1 MPAIFRYLFMVY
13 YCCKGFLLLDVYLLM
28 LGVLFHASFF
38 FSGMA
43 QFVSHFAE
51 PGDPEYAPPIKEA
64 ETPAERKARIHAARL
79 EKGAEKAAEELQKYD
94 PTNDPNVSGDPYKT
108 LFVARLNYETT
119 ESRIKRE
126 FESYG
131 PIKRVGIFEYN
142 QAGLVRGYATTFSL
156 TCHAKNLYILFKNI
170 CFKNLW
176 IMFLISIILNEQK
189 KMSGN
194 EKISP
199 ISSYKEIPGG
209 FSHHSTNGKF
219 SLPIFLLSNSKDLA
233 GKAGFKLSRALMH
246 CAFWPLFS
254 SNKRRLA
261 SVLFP
266 ELEASQNIS
275 AIEKMLCF
283 SATLALV
290 VMHLAIR
297 SPMIKRAI
305 TWLWK
310 INSKDMMDIVR
321 MVADKVTNK
330 PRGYAFIEY
339 MHTRD
344 MKAAYKQADGRKL
357 DGRRV
362 LVDVER
368 GRTVP
373 NWRPRRLGGGL
384 GTTRVGGEE
393 VNQKHSGREVQ
404 QSGGSSRSE
413 EPRTREDRQT
423 ERDREVSRER
433 GRDKE
438 RDREKSR
445 ERSHD
450 KPRDRDHREDRHH
463 RDRERERDR
472 DKERERGRDRD
483 RDRTRDRGRDR
494 GRDYERDR
502 ERDRGRDRDRTRD
515 RERDYEVSDH
525 DRGRSHDRDESKHER
540 DRLVERDYDHAE
552 PEDDRGWYEQ
562 PEQGQRLPDAEN
574 DPRYDHYEHHRSR
587 GPYDPMDV
595 QGDQDRYDQYP
606 DRDHDRYDQM
616 EDDDYHYDRG
626 TSESREKEREYRR
639 SERSVVPLLGEVSSR
654 SLETFLSH
662 KLKSFVFS
670 LIWFEL
676 QAGTSVSC
684 ILYFSSQALEGQ
696 ALTLDTNG
704 WVR

>member
-1 MPAIFRYLFMVY
+1 MGDYNDAFMRNPNAAVRGSAKGQNRANVLQLKLIGQSHPTGLTANLLKLFEPRPPLEFKPPPEKRKCPPYL
-13 YCCKGFLLLDVYLLM
+13 
-28 LGVLFHASFF
+28 
-38 FSGMA
+38 GMA

-131 PIKRVGIFEYN
+131 PIKR
-142 QAGLVRGYATTFSL
+142 
-156 TCHAKNLYILFKNI
+156 
-170 CFKNLW
+170 
-176 IMFLISIILNEQK
+176 
-189 KMSGN
+189 
-194 EKISP
+194 
-199 ISSYKEIPGG
+199 
-209 FSHHSTNGKF
+209 
-219 SLPIFLLSNSKDLA
+219 
-233 GKAGFKLSRALMH
+233 
-246 CAFWPLFS
+246 
-254 SNKRRLA
+254 
-261 SVLFP
+261 
-266 ELEASQNIS
+266 
-275 AIEKMLCF
+275 
-283 SATLALV
+283 
-290 VMHLAIR
+290 
-297 SPMIKRAI
+297 
-305 TWLWK
+305 
-310 INSKDMMDIVR
+310 VR

-413 EPRTREDRQT
+413 EPRTREDRPT

-438 RDREKSR
+438 REREKSR

-540 DRLVERDYDHAE
+540 DRLGERDYDHAE

-587 GPYDPMDV
+587 GQYDPMDV
-595 QGDQDRYDQYP
+595 QGDHDRYDQYP
-606 DRDHDRYDQM
+606 DRDHDQYDQM

-639 SERSVVPLLGEVSSR
+639 SERSVSR
-654 SLETFLSH
+654 D
-662 KLKSFVFS
+662 
-670 LIWFEL
+670 
-676 QAGTSVSC
+676 
-684 ILYFSSQALEGQ
+684 Y
-696 ALTLDTNG
+696 DN
-704 WVR
+704 